1 MSILPNVLEVASRN
15 HLEADSKTLD
25 KKEVRFKCP
34 FCLADSN
41 RKGKYY
47 LSLNE
52 DKNVFKCWYCKESGG
67 VLRFISLLEEKSEQ
81 DLIEEIRQK
90 NGSSYKKHP
99 AERLTRHQL
108 ELIGYPKIDWVAN
121 RNFDYQLYK
130 SYRERV
136 WKDWKAYVARQ
147 KELAYKLLFV
157 GLLNGEFKKS
167 IEQVKEIEKEV
178 NETFLDNLVKH
189 LFKEKKSDELF
200 RVEMFACHIAGR
212 DHPYETIEIKEE
224 SDEGEDFPMLN
235 VCTFVGR
242 LAADVDFRYT
252 PNGKGVANFTLAI
265 SRAIPDQNGDR
276 QADFIRCQAWGKVA
290 ENMANNLSKGDVIGI
305 QSRVQTRSYENN
317 QGQTVYVT
325 EFVVEGFPTFIKVKK
340 WENGN
345 GNGGNNSNQK
355 QGQQNQNQ
363 FDPFNQGGQ
372 SQPYDIS
379 DDDLPF

>member
-15 HLEADSKTLD
+15 HLEADSKTLG

-47 LSLNE
+47 LSLNQ

-200 RVEMFACHIAGR
+200 RVELFACHIAGR
-212 DHPYETIEIKEE
+212 DHPYETIHIIKNQK
-224 SDEGEDFPMLN
+224 GEDYPMIN
-235 VCTFVGR
+235 KCVFVGR
-242 LAADVDFRYT
+242 LASEVDMRYT
-252 PNGKGVANFTLAI
+252 PNGKAVANFTLALTR
-265 SRAIPDQNGDR
+265 SFTDQNGDR
-276 QADFIRCQAWGKVA
+276 QADFVRCVVWNKTA
-290 ENMANNLSKGDVIGI
+290 ENMAKQLSKGDLIAI
-305 QSRVQTRSYENN
+305 EARVQTRTYE
-317 QGQTVYVT
+317 GQDGKTNYVT
-325 EFVVEGFPTFIKVKK
+325 EFVVEGLPQFLKVKK
-340 WENGN
+340 WQNGN
-345 GNGGNNSNQK
+345 GNANHTMQN
-355 QGQQNQNQ
+355 QGQPNQNQ
-363 FDPFNQGGQ
+363 PFDPFNQGGQ
-372 SQPYDIS
+372 SQPHDIS